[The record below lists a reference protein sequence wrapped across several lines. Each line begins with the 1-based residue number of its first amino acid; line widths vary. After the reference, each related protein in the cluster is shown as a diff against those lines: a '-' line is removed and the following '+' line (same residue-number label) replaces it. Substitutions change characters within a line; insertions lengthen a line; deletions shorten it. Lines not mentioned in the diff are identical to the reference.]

1 VAAWTRPPA
10 SWEEGEGGLRRGRR
24 GREGGEGGPAQTY
37 RFEALPP
44 WPLGPAPLRLRLRL
58 RLLLGAIAGGGRGP
72 LLSTGA
78 CVRRDRS
85 EEVAMR
91 GGVAP
96 ASA

>member
-1 VAAWTRPPA
+1 VGRGRRRV
-10 SWEEGEGGLRRGRR
+10 EEGYSRR

-58 RLLLGAIAGGGRGP
+58 RLRDRLLLGAIAGGGRGP

-78 CVRRDRS
+78 CVQRGQS
-85 EEVAMR
+85 GKV
-91 GGVAP
+91 GGVPP